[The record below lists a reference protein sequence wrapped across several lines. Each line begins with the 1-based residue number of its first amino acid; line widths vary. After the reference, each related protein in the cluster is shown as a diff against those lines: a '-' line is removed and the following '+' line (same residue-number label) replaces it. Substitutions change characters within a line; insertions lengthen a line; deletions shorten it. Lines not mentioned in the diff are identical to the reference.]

1 MWAGGNIKELS
12 KEWKLEDKKLHED
25 LLPFL
30 IEKKQ
35 ELTCE
40 FEE

>member
-12 KEWKLEDKKLHED
+12 KEWKLEDKKLHDD
-25 LLPFL
+25 LLPL

-35 ELTCE
+35 ELTSSLKE
-40 FEE
+40 